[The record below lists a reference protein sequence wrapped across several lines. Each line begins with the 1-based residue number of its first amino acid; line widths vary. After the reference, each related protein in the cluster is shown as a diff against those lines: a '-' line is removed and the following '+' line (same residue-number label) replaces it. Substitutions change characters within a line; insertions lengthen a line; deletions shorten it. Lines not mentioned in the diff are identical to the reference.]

1 MKKRNDQAAS
11 LRALT
16 GDNVTSLDR
25 PRRRVVAVTGGKGGI
40 GKSTLALNLALAW
53 SRRGA
58 RTLAVDG
65 DAGMADLNLLL
76 GVAPERSMA
85 DILEGTPAEEVLVE
99 AHGVHLLPALNGS
112 QRLANLEPDLRAQL
126 FSEIG
131 RLATKF
137 DTVVIDTPAGI
148 TSGAMALAGAAAD
161 VIVVANSE
169 PLSLADAYACLK
181 VLSKSEGLKSA
192 YVLPNEVRS
201 PSEADEIFGRLSA
214 LVDRFLD
221 MEIAPLPAVPWD
233 PAVSQA
239 AVRGVPLLVEAPDS
253 PASRA
258 LRQAA
263 RRLDAFAI
271 AAPPKGALANFL
283 QGAV

>member
-1 MKKRNDQAAS
+1 VKKRNDQAQS

-16 GDNVTSLDR
+16 GDNMAPLDR
-25 PRRRVVAVTGGKGGI
+25 PRRRVAAVTGGKGGI

-58 RTLAVDG
+58 TTLAVDG

-76 GVAPERSMA
+76 GVAPEYSMA
-85 DILEGTPAEEVLVE
+85 DILEGTPADKVLVE

-112 QRLANLEPDLRAQL
+112 QKLANLEPAMRAML
-126 FSEIG
+126 FAEIG
-131 RLATKF
+131 RLSNRF

-148 TSGAMALAGAAAD
+148 ASGAMALAGAAAD

-181 VLSKSEGLKSA
+181 VLSRTEGLKSA
-192 YVLPNEVRS
+192 YILPNEVRS
-201 PSEADEIFGRLSA
+201 PSEADEVFGRLSA

-221 MEIAPLPAVPWD
+221 LEIQPLPAVPWD
-233 PAVSQA
+233 PAVTQA
-239 AVRGVPLLVEAPDS
+239 AIKGVPLLVESPDS
-253 PASRA
+253 PAARA

-271 AAPPKGALANFL
+271 AAPPKGALATFL
-283 QGAV
+283 QGAG